1 MRRENDCETSVKCFF
16 SVSFEQLEVNLI
28 HEKAFRNSE
37 QGKGPFALNTCDNC
51 VFFFALSSRIPFF
64 LSKVPP
70 TTSSRRRS

>member
-37 QGKGPFALNTCDNC
+37 
-51 VFFFALSSRIPFF
+51 
-64 LSKVPP
+64 
-70 TTSSRRRS
+70 